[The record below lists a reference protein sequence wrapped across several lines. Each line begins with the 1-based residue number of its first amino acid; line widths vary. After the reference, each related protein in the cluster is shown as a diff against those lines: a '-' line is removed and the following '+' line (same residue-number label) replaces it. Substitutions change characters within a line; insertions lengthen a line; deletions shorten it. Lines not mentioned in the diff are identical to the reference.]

1 MADCQ
6 TSGCRL
12 SAGSCIRCRF
22 LRDLNDW
29 LTPQAL
35 HYVFTRT
42 PAATEDGK
50 PIYDPDFERLAR
62 FDTPAAENQLIAEG
76 NAFFDALPERDRRR
90 IEYQATQREQARI
103 EAKAYARARRKRSTP
118 PPTIPGL

>member
-1 MADCQ
+1 MADP
-6 TSGCRL
+6 TAPSCRL
-12 SAGSCIRCRF
+12 PHGSCIRCRF
-22 LRDLNDW
+22 IKDLNDW

-50 PIYDPDFERLAR
+50 PIFDPDFERLAR
-62 FDTPAAENQLIAEG
+62 FDPQAADNHLIAEG

-103 EAKAYARARRKRSTP
+103 EAKAYARARRQRSTT